1 MPASSGLFGAG
12 YYFLHIILVSG
23 EICSVPKSQPR
34 SGLENHK
41 QSLSPPA
48 LTRLLPPC
56 LGVGAPAANTL
67 CFACLGNKAPGS
79 GPSCRHGQVMWVTGM
94 RSCIHWQLGGWVK
107 EVRVCLCGQQQAAE
121 VCGENNLFVMKKVL
135 CYCQACVLMSR
146 DSFLFPHAHSSLSK
160 RRRAY
165 SPVVKQCWKTWEK
178 WGLLFLW
185 AADRRLNAG
194 VSGGRLNICRYR
206 CYFPLWRCCPV
217 ECVLKNKI
225 KREKKIQHCIVLYC
239 CRSVPASCKGTVTVL
254 SVFLLS

>member
-1 MPASSGLFGAG
+1 MKIDLYQMPTSSGLFGAG

-23 EICSVPKSQPR
+23 EIRSVPKSQPR

-48 LTRLLPPC
+48 LTRLLPHC

-67 CFACLGNKAPGS
+67 CFACLGNKARSS

-121 VCGENNLFVMKKVL
+121 VCGEDNLFVMKKVL

-160 RRRAY
+160 RHCAY

-194 VSGGRLNICRYR
+194 VSGDRLNICLYR
-206 CYFPLWRCCPV
+206 LQVLLPTV
-217 ECVLKNKI
+217 EMLSCWVCT
-225 KREKKIQHCIVLYC
+225 EK
-239 CRSVPASCKGTVTVL
+239 
-254 SVFLLS
+254 